1 MQDIIAAA
9 TELGKKI
16 AASERTQAFLTA
28 AKAVAADKDAQS
40 VLREF
45 QTQSDKLRELA
56 ESGKAIEPNDKR
68 KLAEMESAVASN
80 DKLKAMMRAQTDY
93 FELMTR
99 VQQAID
105 AATQL

>member
-16 AASERTQAFLTA
+16 AASERTQAFLAA
-28 AKAVAADKDAQS
+28 AKAVAGDKDAQAI
-40 VLREF
+40 LRDF
-45 QTQSDKLRELA
+45 QNQSEKLRELA
-56 ESGKAIEPNDKR
+56 ESGKPIEPNDKR
-68 KLAEMESAVASN
+68 KLADLESSVASN
-80 DKLKAMMRAQTDY
+80 DKLKAMMRTQADY

-105 AATQL
+105 AATQI

>member
-16 AASERTQAFLTA
+16 AASERTRAFLAA
-28 AKAVAADKDAQS
+28 AKAVAADKDAQTI
-40 VLREF
+40 LRDF
-45 QTQSDKLRELA
+45 QNQSDKLRELA
-56 ESGKAIEPNDKR
+56 EAGKPIEPNDKR
-68 KLAEMESAVASN
+68 RLSELESSVASN
-80 DKLKAMMRAQTDY
+80 DKLKAMMRTQADY

-105 AATQL
+105 AATQA